1 MIVCADVRVRSR
13 MRVVT
18 WRRPVRA
25 IVQQDRYVE
34 MLGPQDRL
42 LVRIKHPQRG
52 IAERVPLEDEP
63 GRCRVKINNI
73 IRLRPTAIAIAARRR
88 PEPETE
94 LTSKIAHGPSRRY
107 PPIPYY

>member
-1 MIVCADVRVRSR
+1 

-73 IRLRPTAIAIAARRR
+73 IRLRPTAIAIADRRR
-88 PEPETE
+88 SE
-94 LTSKIAHGPSRRY
+94 LNTQLISEIAH
-107 PPIPYY
+107 